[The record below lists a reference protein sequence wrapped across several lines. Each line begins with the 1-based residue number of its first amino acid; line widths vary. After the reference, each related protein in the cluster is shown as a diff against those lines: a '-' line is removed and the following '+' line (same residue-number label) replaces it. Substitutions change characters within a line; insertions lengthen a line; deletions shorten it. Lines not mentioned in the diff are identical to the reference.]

1 MSGRPT
7 VSGGGVSVDE
17 GGKAVLSC
25 QASQFSG
32 LSDPITFGWFKVR
45 SRPPSLVSV
54 RTDSKRVVSN
64 TSHSPNGTET
74 VFTGKLTIGN
84 AKRSDAG
91 DYKCKASNQHGT
103 SAPSSS
109 ATIFVKC
116 ECVTCHTDLS
126 GLQTTVLCLLI
137 SL

>member
-1 MSGRPT
+1 MSGMPT
-7 VSGGGVSVDE
+7 VSGGGVFVDE

-25 QASQFSG
+25 QASQVSG
-32 LSDPITFGWFKVR
+32 LSAPITFEWFKVR
-45 SRPPSLVSV
+45 SQSRLVSV
-54 RTDSKRVVSN
+54 RPDSRVVN
-64 TSHSPNGTET
+64 TTSQSPNGTET

-84 AKRSDAG
+84 ANQYDAG
-91 DYKCKASNQHGT
+91 AYKCKASNQHGT

-116 ECVTCHTDLS
+116 ECVTCQTDLS

-137 SL
+137 PL

>member
-1 MSGRPT
+1 MSGMPT
-7 VSGGGVSVDE
+7 VSGSGVSVDE

-32 LSDPITFGWFKVR
+32 LSDPITFGWFKVQR
-45 SRPPSLVSV
+45 QSRLVSV
-54 RTDSKRVVSN
+54 RTDSKRVVST